1 MAWEDL
7 NRSRDLPTDAITL
20 LQMHMRRMSD
30 ILTDP
35 EKYRQMWER
44 VKRGATS

>member
-1 MAWEDL
+1 MAWEELERTSHKPADPI
-7 NRSRDLPTDAITL
+7 NL

-44 VKRGATS
+44 VKRASR